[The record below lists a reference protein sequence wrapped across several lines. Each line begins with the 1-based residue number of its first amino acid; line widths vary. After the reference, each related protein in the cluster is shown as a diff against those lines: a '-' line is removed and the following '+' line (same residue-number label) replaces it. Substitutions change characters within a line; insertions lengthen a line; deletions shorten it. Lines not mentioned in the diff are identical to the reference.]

1 MDTTT
6 EDGESFISNTD
17 AIINGT
23 SDISAL
29 AESLISGPN
38 IPNSSWTSAD
48 DVQQQIST
56 AGGGGAAAA
65 DDMMIVSSGASSM
78 LSNTNKQ
85 SEIMIFNVDF
95 RAVAVCNNS
104 DKIEEKGSAES
115 SKRLE
120 CRFGLGSN
128 IGGAVNEETSF
139 RFVNIYTLM
148 ACAEAIQQNNLNLAD
163 ALVSD
168 IKRLAVQQSGAVK
181 KVVYYFDDT
190 LDRTINGMNAPYIV
204 ESSYCTDELLQMYFY
219 ETSPYLKFAH
229 FTANQAILEAFAD
242 SNRVHVIDFSLN
254 QGSQWPVLMQAL
266 ALRHG
271 APPAFRLTGIGLPQ
285 HSFLEVRYMLVQLAE
300 KIGLEFEFRGFL
312 ANSLTDVD
320 AMILS
325 IRSSNVEAVA
335 VNSIFEPHHAMS
347 RPGAIEK
354 LLNTIKEMQPKIVT
368 TIIKQEATNSEW
380 TQSYSRD
387 SEMAEQYPGRQIHNA
402 VTCKGSDRIERHDTL
417 SQWRVKMNSVGF
429 NSVRLNSNTCNQASK
444 LLSLFHN
451 RHGCGVEENDGF
463 LMLSRDSQPLIA
475 TSAWQ
480 LTPPTLG

>member
-1 MDTTT
+1 MSYRSEMSMDTTT

-48 DVQQQIST
+48 DIQQQIST
-56 AGGGGAAAA
+56 AGGGAD

-95 RAVAVCNNS
+95 RAFAVCNNS

-120 CRFGLGSN
+120 SRFGLGSN

-181 KVVYYFDDT
+181 KVVYYFEDT

-204 ESSYCTDELLQMYFY
+204 ESS
-219 ETSPYLKFAH
+219 
-229 FTANQAILEAFAD
+229 
-242 SNRVHVIDFSLN
+242 
-254 QGSQWPVLMQAL
+254 
-266 ALRHG
+266 
-271 APPAFRLTGIGLPQ
+271 
-285 HSFLEVRYMLVQLAE
+285 
-300 KIGLEFEFRGFL
+300 
-312 ANSLTDVD
+312 
-320 AMILS
+320 
-325 IRSSNVEAVA
+325 
-335 VNSIFEPHHAMS
+335 
-347 RPGAIEK
+347 
-354 LLNTIKEMQPKIVT
+354 
-368 TIIKQEATNSEW
+368 
-380 TQSYSRD
+380 
-387 SEMAEQYPGRQIHNA
+387 
-402 VTCKGSDRIERHDTL
+402 
-417 SQWRVKMNSVGF
+417 
-429 NSVRLNSNTCNQASK
+429 
-444 LLSLFHN
+444 
-451 RHGCGVEENDGF
+451 
-463 LMLSRDSQPLIA
+463 
-475 TSAWQ
+475 
-480 LTPPTLG
+480 